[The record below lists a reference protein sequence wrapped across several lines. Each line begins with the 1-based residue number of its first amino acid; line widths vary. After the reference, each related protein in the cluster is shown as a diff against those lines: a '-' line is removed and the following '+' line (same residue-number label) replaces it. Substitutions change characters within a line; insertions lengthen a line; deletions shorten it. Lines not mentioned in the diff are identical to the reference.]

1 MICDTES
8 MTHTPPY
15 QIAEMIIHI
24 YNEIITTSPCN
35 CTYDVC
41 TICMFDDR
49 LLITIFSDLIVD
61 FIYCLDPSSCLLFWL
76 YQRNDCWL

>member
-1 MICDTES
+1 
-8 MTHTPPY
+8 
-15 QIAEMIIHI
+15 
-24 YNEIITTSPCN
+24 
-35 CTYDVC
+35 
-41 TICMFDDR
+41 MFDDR